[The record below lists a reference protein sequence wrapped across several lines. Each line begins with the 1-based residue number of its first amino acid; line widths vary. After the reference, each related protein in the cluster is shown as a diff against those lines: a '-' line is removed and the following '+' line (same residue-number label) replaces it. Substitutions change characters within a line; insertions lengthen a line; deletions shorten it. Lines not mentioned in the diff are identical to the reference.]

1 MSIALRPYQQQLSL
15 EIDAAWAN
23 GARNVLAVAPTGSG
37 KTVLFSEKIR
47 QFNGASVAVA
57 HRQELVSQISMAL
70 ARNELRHS
78 IIAPQSVVRG
88 IVALQIS
95 ELDRHYYDPNARC
108 RVAGV
113 DTLIRMK
120 PTDSWFPQVGLWI
133 MDEAHHVLTDNK
145 WGKAVKMFPNARGL
159 GVTATPCRADGKGL
173 GSHADGVADA
183 MVQGPT
189 MRELISV
196 GFLTEYK
203 LIAPRNRV
211 DLSNVPIGASG
222 DYSPK
227 PLVQAVRKAE
237 IVGDVVE
244 AYLKFAAGKLGVTF
258 SVSVEDASQQ
268 AAAYRAAGVPA
279 EVVSSETPDL
289 LRAQILRRF
298 RNREI
303 LQLVNVDLF
312 GEGFDLP
319 AIEVVSMAR
328 PTQSYGLYVQQFG
341 RALRPM
347 DGKTHAI
354 IIDHVEN
361 YLRHGLPDRARVW
374 SLDRRP
380 SRARSAPDDAIPLR
394 GCLNCF
400 GVYERVLKS
409 CPYCGHRPEPAGRA
423 TPEMVEGDLE
433 ELAPDVLAALRGEI
447 ERIDGA
453 VSVPHGLSLP
463 AQYGLANRHRERQNA
478 QFHLR
483 QAMAMWGGA
492 RTAEGDDLATAQR
505 RFWHRFGI
513 DVATAQTLGARDATE
528 LKERIERWLVS

>member
-1 MSIALRPYQQQLSL
+1 MSIALRPNQERLVDDI
-15 EIDAAWAN
+15 ERAWN
-23 GARNVLAVAPTGSG
+23 GGARNVLAVAPCSFG
-37 KTVLFSEKIR
+37 KTVVFSHKMR
-47 QFNGASVAVA
+47 KFAGASVAIA
-57 HRQELVSQISMAL
+57 HRQELVSQMSLTL

-78 IIAPQSVVRG
+78 VIAPQSVVRE
-88 IVALQIS
+88 IVALHMA
-95 ELDRHYYDPNARC
+95 ETGCNYYDPNARC

-120 PTDSWFPQVGLWI
+120 PTDSWFAQVGLWI
-133 MDEAHHVLTDNK
+133 TDEAHHLLAENK
-145 WGKAVKMFPNARGL
+145 WGRATKMFPNARGL

-173 GSHADGVADA
+173 GAHADGVMHE

-189 MRELISV
+189 MRELIRD
-196 GFLTEYK
+196 GYITDYK

-211 DLSNVPIGASG
+211 DLSNVPVGAGG
-222 DYSPK
+222 DYSHK

-244 AYLKFAAGKLGVTF
+244 SYLRFTPGKLGVTF
-258 SVSVEDASQQ
+258 AVSVEDAGQQ

-279 EVVSSETPDL
+279 EVVTAETPSL
-289 LRAQILRRF
+289 LRAQIIRRF
-298 RNREI
+298 RRREI

-328 PTQSYGLYVQQFG
+328 PTQSYPLYVQQFCRNG
-341 RALRPM
+341 RLM
-347 DGKTHAI
+347 DGKEFGYV
-354 IIDHVEN
+354 IDHVEN

-447 ERIDGA
+447 ARVDGA
-453 VSVPHGLSLP
+453 VHAPKDLP
-463 AQYGLANRHRERQNA
+463 STAYANLANRHRERQNA